1 MAKQVII
8 GMGSNLGEPF
18 LQMSVACAELRNI
31 PAFTNVRISSLYQ
44 TKPVGPQDQPD
55 FINAV
60 AIVETE
66 LEALQVLDLL
76 QTLEQRHLRERKE
89 HWGPRTL
96 DLDILFYGDDQINT
110 ERLQV
115 PHPEFAK
122 RVFTVV
128 PLLELVPDFV
138 FAGAPLKDL
147 VATLPIEDRQAL
159 KQLMAV

>member
-1 MAKQVII
+1 M
-8 GMGSNLGEPF
+8 
-18 LQMSVACAELRNI
+18 
-31 PAFTNVRISSLYQ
+31 
-44 TKPVGPQDQPD
+44 
-55 FINAV
+55 
-60 AIVETE
+60 
-66 LEALQVLDLL
+66 